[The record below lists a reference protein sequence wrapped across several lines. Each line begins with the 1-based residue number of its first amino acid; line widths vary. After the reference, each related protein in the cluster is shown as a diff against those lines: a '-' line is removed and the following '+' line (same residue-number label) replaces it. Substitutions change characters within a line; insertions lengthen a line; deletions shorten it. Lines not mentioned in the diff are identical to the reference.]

1 VRHSVVVI
9 SWNAG
14 DVLGPCI
21 DTILDQEVTDGLE
34 LIVVDN
40 GSTDHTPELLERY
53 AGRIHAMR
61 NDSNRTFSEA
71 NNQGAAVASG
81 EFLFL
86 FNSDTELFE
95 PDTFGKLAK
104 VLREPGVGLVGPRL
118 LNPDRTLQPS
128 CSAHPTVV
136 RALVI
141 ALGLHRLLPDRAR
154 ARLSPRG
161 WSHSESRDVDWLLGA
176 ALGIRRELWEE
187 LGGFWSTV
195 FAEEQDLA
203 RRVQGRGLAV
213 RYVRDA
219 PIVHIGNYSFGQRWS
234 DPDRV
239 ARYAA
244 GEVAFLREH
253 YGRLRAITIRVIACA
268 GLAARWLV
276 VRALGD
282 RERARVYASA
292 ARVFAP
298 WAGAARSAAEGS

>member
-1 VRHSVVVI
+1 MRHSVVVI

-21 DTILDQEVTDGLE
+21 DSILDQEVEGGLE

-40 GSTDHTPELLERY
+40 GSTDHTPELLKRY
-53 AGRIHAMR
+53 EGRIRALR

-71 NNQGAAVASG
+71 NNQGAAVAAG

-95 PDTFGKLAK
+95 PDTFEKLAK

-128 CSAHPTVV
+128 CSAHQTVL
-136 RALVI
+136 RAFLV
-141 ALGLHRLLPDRAR
+141 AVGLHRVLPDGAR
-154 ARLSPRG
+154 ARVFPRG
-161 WSHSESRDVDWLLGA
+161 WSHAESRDVDWLLGA
-176 ALGIRRELWEE
+176 ALGIRRALWEE

-203 RRVQGRGLAV
+203 RRVQDRGLAV
-213 RYVRDA
+213 RYVHEA
-219 PIVHIGNYSFGQRWS
+219 PIVHIGNYSFGQRWP
-234 DPDRV
+234 DPERV
-239 ARYAA
+239 ARTSA

-253 YGRLRAITIRVIACA
+253 YGRLRGGAIRLITCA

-276 VRALGD
+276 LRALG
-282 RERARVYASA
+282 RTSQARMYASM
-292 ARVFAP
+292 ARVFAR
-298 WAGAARSAAEGS
+298 G